1 MRKEDLWRS
10 LDTTFTFSTRPSR
23 APADRRVVWRIATL
37 LLLVDKMRGAQA
49 TLKQLH
55 ATSWAMRTSENHDVL
70 LNALSGIRQPDLP
83 VGRFDPTVN
92 LALDVAVGER
102 LLVRDADKFVMT
114 QRGKRLLEQIKQDD
128 SVLRTEKQFLGRIKG
143 RLTQKDTDLL
153 LW

>member
-10 LDTTFTFSTRPSR
+10 LDTTFTFSARPFR
-23 APADRRVVWRIATL
+23 APADRRVVWRLATL
-37 LLLVDKMRGAQA
+37 LLLVDKMRGGQA

-55 ATSWAMRTSENHDVL
+55 ATSWALRTTENQRL
-70 LNALSGIRQPDLP
+70 LLDALSGVRQPDLP
-83 VGRFDPTVN
+83 VGRFDPAVN

-102 LLVRDADKFVMT
+102 LLRRDGDKFLMT
-114 QRGKRLLEQIKQDD
+114 AQGKRLLEQIRHDD
-128 SVLRTEKQFLGRIKG
+128 SILRAEKQFLGRIKG